1 MKKLIFAGLLCAM
14 VCVCAPGAAG
24 TVLNVD
30 LPKETLTEREAA
42 DRHISTRPE
51 GLKVTR
57 QSVIPWDDAGER
69 WSILVELEN
78 VSEEAVIIDD
88 TWLIACRR
96 KNRRAGMCLRS
107 TARFG
112 KRAERCSRA
121 DGWCSS
127 RERMKSEHGFNIRR
141 PMICPKKRCRPP
153 G

>member
-1 MKKLIFAGLLCAM
+1 MNKLIFAGLLCAM

-30 LPKETLTEREAA
+30 LPKETLTERDAA

-57 QSVIPWDDAGER
+57 QSVIPSSPAMR
-69 WSILVELEN
+69 
-78 VSEEAVIIDD
+78 
-88 TWLIACRR
+88 RR

-141 PMICPKKRCRPP
+141 PMK
-153 G
+153 